1 MVTTVSVTT
10 FLVTDMMENFA
21 QVKVCWLVT
30 IKSCSQKDVQVYW
43 FLKNVGQRL
52 AYQNFFG
59 IKMRDKN

>member
-52 AYQNFFG
+52 ADQHFFG